1 MQSHILSI
9 ILFTP
14 LVGAL
19 LLIFIPKEQKDAIRW
34 IANLFSLG
42 GLLVSIPLVPWFWA
56 QRFDPGFKFM
66 EGAPNNWIPSIG
78 AGYVLGI
85 DGISF
90 LLIMLTTLLG
100 WISILSSWTAIEN
113 RVKEYYIWFLI
124 LQTGMLGV
132 FMALD
137 FFLFFMFWEAMLVP
151 MYLLIGIWG
160 GPRKLYAAIKFFLYT
175 LFGSV
180 LMLLSVLFLY
190 FYNYKQT
197 GAYTFSIQAL
207 YQTAP
212 RIFHDPAYGST
223 FAILLFLAFF
233 LAFAIKVPMFPF
245 HTWLPDAHVE
255 APTAGS
261 VILAGVLLK
270 MGTYGFIRFA
280 LPFFPDVVMH
290 PKVRFWMIFL
300 SIVGIIYGALV
311 SLMQRDMK
319 KLVAYSSVSHL
330 GFCTLGIFAL
340 NPAGLSGSVLQQINH
355 GISTG
360 ALFLIVGILYERR
373 HTREISEYGGI
384 SNVMPLYATITMI
397 MFLSSMGLPLLNGFV
412 GEFTILQGTF
422 MENWKWAAW
431 AVPGVILAAAYLLW
445 LYQRVF
451 FGTVTNPKNE
461 KLHDLTPREI
471 LTFAP
476 LLIMAFWIGLYPKPF
491 FPDLATAGQSVGA
504 DRPARLSRDHRTTG
518 QRGNS
523 AHGPCGA
530 CSRGA
535 VRIAAGREGEEI
547 SAGHAT
553 IFHGHGL
560 FVVPSHSLAY
570 SFRAGHPAD
579 RPDDSEGMEVDER
592 SDCVDRHPVFCSRSV
607 EDPICARGS
616 IKIRSRDSICVC
628 AVPGARPLFYLFL
641 LPVSGWSRDF
651 NPDVGALSRDRA

>member
-1 MQSHILSI
+1 
-9 ILFTP
+9 
-14 LVGAL
+14 
-19 LLIFIPKEQKDAIRW
+19 
-34 IANLFSLG
+34 
-42 GLLVSIPLVPWFWA
+42 
-56 QRFDPGFKFM
+56 
-66 EGAPNNWIPSIG
+66 
-78 AGYVLGI
+78 
-85 DGISF
+85 
-90 LLIMLTTLLG
+90 MLTTLLG
-100 WISILSSWTAIEN
+100 WISILSSWSAIEN
-113 RVKEYYIWFLI
+113 RVKEYYIWFLV

-132 FMALD
+132 FMSLD
-137 FFLFFMFWEAMLVP
+137 FFLFFVFWEAMPVP

-175 LFGSV
+175 LLGSV

-190 FYNYKQT
+190 FYNFRQT
-197 GAYTFSIQAL
+197 GQYTFSIQAL
-207 YQTAP
+207 YKTAP
-212 RIFHDPAYGST
+212 HIFHDPAYGST
-223 FAILLFLAFF
+223 FAIVLFLAFF
-233 LAFAIKVPMFPF
+233 VAFAIKVPMFPF

-280 LPFFPDVVMH
+280 LPFSPDVVMH

-300 SIVGIIYGALV
+300 SIIGIIYGALV
-311 SLMQRDMK
+311 SLMQKDMK

-431 AVPGVILAAAYLLW
+431 SVPGVILAAAYLLW

-451 FGTVTNPKNE
+451 FGTRNQSE
-461 KLHDLTPREI
+461 KREAAR
-471 LTFAP
+471 LDAARSSDFCSAARHGV
-476 LLIMAFWIGLYPKPF
+476 L
-491 FPDLATAGQSVGA
+491 
-504 DRPARLSRDHRTTG
+504 DRPVSQAFLRDPGETGKPTCAHGAARLSGNWR
-518 QRGNS
+518 RGECFRS
-523 AHGPCGA
+523 APDGGCAGYRSPRGPA
-530 CSRGA
+530 CFPHHK
-535 VRIAAGREGEEI
+535 GEEI

-553 IFHGHGL
+553 IFHRHGL
-560 FVVPSHSLAY
+560 SAVASDRHARRLFALGILLIDLMIPPEWKWTNAITAFMGVLFSAAAVLKIQIRSIRS
-570 SFRAGHPAD
+570 SQD
-579 RPDDSEGMEVDER
+579 RPPAQSGSCDSGAGPT
-592 SDCVDRHPVFCSRSV
+592 SPFISPTCSS
-607 EDPICARGS
+607 RGLGS
-616 IKIRSRDSICVC
+616 LI
-628 AVPGARPLFYLFL
+628 
-641 LPVSGWSRDF
+641 
-651 NPDVGALSRDRA
+651 

>member
-19 LLIFIPKEQKDAIRW
+19 VLLFVPKENKDAVRW

-42 GLLVSIPLVPWFWA
+42 GFLVSLPLVPMFWA
-56 QRFDPGFKFM
+56 QRFEPGFKFI
-66 EGAPNNWIPSIG
+66 EGTPNNWIPSIG
-78 AGYVLGI
+78 AGYVIGI

-113 RVKEYYIWFLI
+113 RVKEYYVWFLI

-137 FFLFFMFWEAMLVP
+137 FFLFFVFWEAMLVP

-175 LFGSV
+175 LAGSV
-180 LMLLSVLFLY
+180 LMLLGILFLY
-190 FYNYKQT
+190 FHHHVLT
-197 GAYTFSIQAL
+197 GIYTFGLTAL
-207 YQTAP
+207 YETAP
-212 RIFHDPAYGST
+212 KIYSDPAYGPT
-223 FAILLFLAFF
+223 IATLLFFAFF
-233 LAFAIKVPMFPF
+233 FAFAIKVPMFPF

-270 MGTYGFIRFA
+270 MGTYGFIRFS
-280 LPFFPDVVMH
+280 LPFFPDVLTH
-290 PKVRFWMIFL
+290 GRVRYWMMVL
-300 SIVGIIYGALV
+300 SVVAIIYGALV
-311 SLMQRDMK
+311 SLMQKDMK

-340 NPAGLSGSVLQQINH
+340 TPLGLSGSVLQQVNH

-373 HTREISEYGGI
+373 HTRDIAEYGGI
-384 SNVMPLYATITMI
+384 SNVMPVYATITMI

-422 MENWKWAAW
+422 MEKEIAGHPGYFWAAW

-461 KLHDLTPREI
+461 KLHDLTPREV
-471 LTFAP
+471 LTFVP

-491 FPDLATAGQSVGA
+491 FQILEQPVNQLVQNV
-504 DRPARLSRDHRTTG
+504 
-518 QRGNS
+518 
-523 AHGPCGA
+523 
-530 CSRGA
+530 
-535 VRIAAGREGEEI
+535 
-547 SAGHAT
+547 HA
-553 IFHGHGL
+553 
-560 FVVPSHSLAY
+560 P
-570 SFRAGHPAD
+570 RAGD
-579 RPDDSEGMEVDER
+579 
-592 SDCVDRHPVFCSRSV
+592 
-607 EDPICARGS
+607 
-616 IKIRSRDSICVC
+616 
-628 AVPGARPLFYLFL
+628 AVNAAVQHEKTPSANASTAA
-641 LPVSGWSRDF
+641 VS
-651 NPDVGALSRDRA
+651 NALAPMQSTKGKN

>member
-1 MQSHILSI
+1 MFNAHILSI

-19 LLIFIPKEQKDAIRW
+19 VLLFVPKESKNAIRW
-34 IANLFSLG
+34 IGNMFALA
-42 GLLVSIPLVPWFWA
+42 GLLVSIPLVPLFWA
-56 QRFDPGFKFM
+56 VKDQPGFKFV
-66 EGAPNNWIPSIG
+66 EGAANNWIPSIG
-78 AGYVLGI
+78 AGYYLGI

-100 WISILSSWTAIEN
+100 WISILSSWTAIQE
-113 RVKEYYIWFLI
+113 RVKEYYVWFLV

-137 FFLFFMFWEAMLVP
+137 MFLFFVFWEAMLVP

-175 LFGSV
+175 LLGSV
-180 LMLLSVLFLY
+180 LMLLGILFLY
-190 FYNYKQT
+190 FHHHGVT
-197 GAYTFSIQAL
+197 GVYTFSIPEL
-207 YQTAP
+207 YKTAP
-212 RIFHDPAYGST
+212 QITGTA
-223 FAILLFLAFF
+223 ALLLFFAFF
-233 LAFAIKVPMFPF
+233 IGFAIKVPMFPF

-270 MGTYGFIRFA
+270 MGTYGFIRFS
-280 LPFFPDVVMH
+280 LPFFPGVAMN
-290 PKVRFWMIFL
+290 PKVRGWLIAI

-311 SLMQRDMK
+311 SLMQKDMK

-340 NPAGLSGSVLQQINH
+340 NQAGLSGSVLQQINH

-384 SNVMPLYATITMI
+384 SNVMPVYATITMI

-422 MENWKWAAW
+422 VESKVWAAW
-431 AVPGVILAAAYLLW
+431 AVPGVVLAAAYLLW

-451 FGTVTNPKNE
+451 FGPVTNPKNE
-461 KLHDLTPREI
+461 KLVDLTPREV

-476 LLIMAFWIGLYPKPF
+476 LVICAFWIGLYPKPF
-491 FPDLATAGQSVGA
+491 FQILDQ
-504 DRPARLSRDHRTTG
+504 
-518 QRGNS
+518 
-523 AHGPCGA
+523 
-530 CSRGA
+530 
-535 VRIAAGREGEEI
+535 
-547 SAGHAT
+547 
-553 IFHGHGL
+553 
-560 FVVPSHSLAY
+560 
-570 SFRAGHPAD
+570 
-579 RPDDSEGMEVDER
+579 
-592 SDCVDRHPVFCSRSV
+592 PVNQIV
-607 EDPICARGS
+607 MT
-616 IKIRSRDSICVC
+616 
-628 AVPGARPLFYLFL
+628 ARPELRK
-641 LPVSGWSRDF
+641 PVLAATPEAQPAAAPAVTPATGPAPQHAAPATTTKPASGPVAMNTGSAR
-651 NPDVGALSRDRA
+651 

>member
-14 LVGAL
+14 LVGAFL
-19 LLIFIPKEQKDAIRW
+19 LLFVPKENKDAIRW
-34 IANLFSLG
+34 MANIFALG
-42 GLLVSIPLVPWFWA
+42 GFLISIPLVPAFWA
-56 QRFDPGFKFM
+56 LRFEPGFKFV
-66 EGAPNNWIPSIG
+66 EGTANNWIPSIG

-100 WISILSSWTAIEN
+100 WISIMSSWTAIEN
-113 RVKEYYIWFLI
+113 RVKEYYIWFLV

-137 FFLFFMFWEAMLVP
+137 FFLFFVFWEAMLVP

-175 LFGSV
+175 LAGSV
-180 LMLLSVLFLY
+180 LMLLGILFLY
-190 FYNYKQT
+190 FHHHGVTQVF
-197 GAYTFSIQAL
+197 TFSIPEL
-207 YQTAP
+207 YKTAP
-212 RIFHDPAYGST
+212 QIYSDYGPYAAT
-223 FAILLFLAFF
+223 LLFLSFF
-233 LAFAIKVPMFPF
+233 FAFAIKVPMFPF

-270 MGTYGFIRFA
+270 MGTYGFIRFS
-280 LPFFPDVVMH
+280 LPFFPDVLMH
-290 PKVRFWMIFL
+290 TRVRFWVMAL
-300 SIVGIIYGALV
+300 SVIAILYGALV
-311 SLMQRDMK
+311 SLMQKDMK

-340 NPAGLSGSVLQQINH
+340 SPLGLSGSVLQQVNH

-373 HTREISEYGGI
+373 HTREIAEYGGI
-384 SNVMPLYATITMI
+384 SNVMPIYATITLI
-397 MFLSSMGLPLLNGFV
+397 MFLSSMGLPLLNGFI
-412 GEFTILQGTF
+412 GEYTVLWGTF
-422 MENWKWAAW
+422 MQKDIAGHPGWFWVAW

-471 LTFAP
+471 ATFAP

-491 FPDLATAGQSVGA
+491 FEILQQPVNSLVAQMNREPSKDQNANAAVQ
-504 DRPARLSRDHRTTG
+504 PAANPTSD
-518 QRGNS
+518 
-523 AHGPCGA
+523 
-530 CSRGA
+530 
-535 VRIAAGREGEEI
+535 
-547 SAGHAT
+547 T
-553 IFHGHGL
+553 IMDPTI
-560 FVVPSHSLAY
+560 PSKLI
-570 SFRAGHPAD
+570 
-579 RPDDSEGMEVDER
+579 V
-592 SDCVDRHPVFCSRSV
+592 
-607 EDPICARGS
+607 
-616 IKIRSRDSICVC
+616 K
-628 AVPGARPLFYLFL
+628 
-641 LPVSGWSRDF
+641 PVSAVKPASTPMKGKH
-651 NPDVGALSRDRA
+651 

>member
-19 LLIFIPKEQKDAIRW
+19 ILLFVPKENKDAIRW
-34 IANLFSLG
+34 IANIFALAGF
-42 GLLVSIPLVPWFWA
+42 LVSIPLVPMFWA
-56 QRFDPGFKFM
+56 LRYEPGFKFL
-66 EGAPNNWIPSIG
+66 EGAANNWIPSIG
-78 AGYVLGI
+78 AGYSLGI

-90 LLIMLTTLLG
+90 LLIMLTTMLG

-113 RVKEYYIWFLI
+113 RVKEYYVWFLV

-137 FFLFFMFWEAMLVP
+137 FFLFFVFWEAMLVP

-175 LFGSV
+175 LLGSV
-180 LMLLSVLFLY
+180 LMLLGILFLY
-190 FYNYKQT
+190 FHHQT
-197 GAYTFSIQAL
+197 ATGVYTFSIPEL
-207 YQTAP
+207 YKTAP
-212 RIFHDPAYGST
+212 QIPFHA
-223 FAILLFLAFF
+223 AIWLFLAFF
-233 LAFAIKVPMFPF
+233 LGFAIKVPMFPF

-270 MGTYGFIRFA
+270 MGTYGFVRFS
-280 LPFFPDVVMH
+280 LPFFPQVITNTSSTLLGVN
-290 PKVRFWMIFL
+290 VRGWMIGL
-300 SIVGIIYGALV
+300 SIVAIIYGALV
-311 SLMQRDMK
+311 SLMQKDMK

-384 SNVMPLYATITMI
+384 SNVMPVYATITMI

-422 MENWKWAAW
+422 TENWKWAAW
-431 AVPGVILAAAYLLW
+431 AAPGVILAAAYLLW

-471 LTFAP
+471 FTFVP
-476 LLIMAFWIGLYPKPF
+476 LVICAFWIGLYPKPF
-491 FPDLATAGQSVGA
+491 FQILEQPVNQIVSTIRPGYPLPTSSAPVVNAQAAPAAAPAPIESSAEAKTPHGVGA
-504 DRPARLSRDHRTTG
+504 KPVPA
-518 QRGNS
+518 
-523 AHGPCGA
+523 
-530 CSRGA
+530 
-535 VRIAAGREGEEI
+535 AAKSKR
-547 SAGHAT
+547 
-553 IFHGHGL
+553 
-560 FVVPSHSLAY
+560 SH
-570 SFRAGHPAD
+570 
-579 RPDDSEGMEVDER
+579 
-592 SDCVDRHPVFCSRSV
+592 
-607 EDPICARGS
+607 
-616 IKIRSRDSICVC
+616 
-628 AVPGARPLFYLFL
+628 
-641 LPVSGWSRDF
+641 
-651 NPDVGALSRDRA
+651 